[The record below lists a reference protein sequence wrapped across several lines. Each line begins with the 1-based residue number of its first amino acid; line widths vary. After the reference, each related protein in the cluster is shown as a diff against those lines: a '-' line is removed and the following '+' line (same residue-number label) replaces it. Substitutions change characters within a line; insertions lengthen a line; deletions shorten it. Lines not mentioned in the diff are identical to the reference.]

1 MLVLVVLLLSF
12 FSSSG
17 CSTVEDDNEVIELS
31 LSHFFPEDHPI
42 ETELIQKWIDTIEN
56 ETNGKLRITSYPDE
70 LMLDAEEIYDGVV
83 TNEIDIGLSVF
94 SYSRERFP
102 LLEVFELP
110 GIMYNN
116 SRVASMVAWH
126 GIKELRPNEV
136 KDSQLMMVFATG
148 PGDMF
153 SKRPIQNLEDLQG
166 LEVRATGRNADM
178 LDLLG
183 ATPISMSQSDTYEAL
198 QSGVVKANLSP
209 PEVLKNW
216 KQAEVVEYS
225 TSTPF
230 LYNTLFFLNINLDV
244 WNSLSDDTKNK
255 IESIN
260 EELQVEIAIGLWDRM
275 NEKALK
281 WAVEEKGLNLISL
294 SETEMDR
301 WKEKVKPVQQDYI
314 NKMEEQN
321 LSGEKALEVV
331 LRLSEKYNKIY
342 N

>member
-1 MLVLVVLLLSF
+1 MLVLVVLLLSV